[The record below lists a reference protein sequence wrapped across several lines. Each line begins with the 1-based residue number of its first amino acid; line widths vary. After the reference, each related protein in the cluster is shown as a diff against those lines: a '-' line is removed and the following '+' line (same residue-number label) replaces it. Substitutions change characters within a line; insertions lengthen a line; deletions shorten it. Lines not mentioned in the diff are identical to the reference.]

1 MTNYDYENVE
11 QSDDCVEV
19 IEISE
24 ILNSDGSV
32 VEDLSDNKSTGKKN
46 KSFYINIDSKSPWLF
61 KVLSFLL
68 IIPLVLFILLLSTGV
83 VAVVLVIGLISLIL
97 GPVIRFL
104 KRKR

>member
-1 MTNYDYENVE
+1 MTTYDYEDID
-11 QSDDCVEV
+11 QSDDYIENV
-19 IEISE
+19 EISE
-24 ILNSDGSV
+24 ILNSDGSI
-32 VEDLSDNKSTGKKN
+32 VEDLSVHKSNGKKD
-46 KSFYINIDSKSPWLF
+46 KRIYINIDSKSPWFF